1 MVSSSVTTL
10 CRRANDVQRHITAG
24 ACRAAV
30 VSKVVPSDRQTT
42 LNVTPSDEITAARVV
57 MRARV

>member
-24 ACRAAV
+24 AAV

-57 MRARV
+57 MGARV